1 MTWLRLRPA
10 AVCLSAAL
18 FLASFLSSCGGSKG
32 SSGAEPQTAKDAQA
46 EASPVRQSPPAP
58 SEAKDI
64 SLPPVQITELEN
76 GLQVNTIVA
85 DQLPVVYATL
95 VIRSGGE
102 SDPAKLPGLSG
113 LVAQMLKE
121 GTTKRSGAKIAEA
134 IEFLGA
140 DLWASSDEE
149 NTYVG
154 VRALKEQLNVVIG
167 ILAEVAGKPAFSN
180 KELEKLKRRELDRLA
195 LSEREPR
202 YIARRTFYRQLYG
215 KHPYG
220 TVDTNP
226 VAVKR
231 VRRADLARW
240 HREQFVGK
248 NAFLVVAGDVD
259 PATVAETA
267 QKAFGGWNPG
277 KRAAPIYTEPP
288 RPSDRNILVV
298 DRPGSVQSVI
308 YIGNLAIARANREWI
323 PLMVANQVLGGSAAS
338 RLFMDLREKR
348 SLTYG
353 AYSAISARVEV
364 GPFVAYA
371 SVRTEVTEEAIGA
384 FFEHLT
390 RISQEQAEREEL
402 VNAKRYLSDSF
413 PLKVDTPGK
422 LSELVVDLRTFG
434 LADDYWDR
442 YRQAIRKTSASEAQ
456 YVARNY
462 IRPKDSLVV
471 IVGQAADFAQSLQQF
486 GPVTVVSPDGDV
498 KARFEDKRAKSGPS
512 GAQRGPIH

>member
-1 MTWLRLRPA
+1 MKMWPRFRLVVLGLCAFSLLA
-10 AVCLSAAL
+10 AC
-18 FLASFLSSCGGSKG
+18 SKG
-32 SSGAEPQTAKDAQA
+32 GTSAEPDTAKDAQA
-46 EASPVRQSPPAP
+46 KAQPEREPPPAP
-58 SEAKDI
+58 GEAKDL
-64 SLPPVQITELEN
+64 SLPPVQIADLKN
-76 GLQVNTIVA
+76 GLQVNTIVT

-121 GTTKRSGAKIAEA
+121 GTTKRSSAEIAEE

-154 VRALKEQLNVVIG
+154 VRALTEQFDVAMG
-167 ILAEVAGKPAFSN
+167 ILAEVAGKPSFSN
-180 KELEKLKRRELDRLA
+180 KELEKLKKRELDRLA

-220 TVDTNP
+220 TVDTTP
-226 VAVKR
+226 RAVKR
-231 VRRADLARW
+231 VRRQDLVRW
-240 HREQFVGK
+240 HREHFVGK

-259 PATVAETA
+259 PGQVAEA
-267 QKAFGGWNPG
+267 ARQMFGAWNAG
-277 KRAAPIYTEPP
+277 KRAVPTYGDPP
-288 RPSDRNILVV
+288 RPTDRSILVV

-323 PLMVANQVLGGSAAS
+323 PLVVSNQVLGGSAAS

-353 AYSAISARVEV
+353 AYSAIGEQVDI

-371 SVRTEVTEEAIGA
+371 SVRTEVTTEAIGA
-384 FFEHLT
+384 FFEHLV
-390 RISQEQAEREEL
+390 RINQEPAEPQEL
-402 VNAKRYLSDSF
+402 LNAKRYLSDSF

-422 LSELVVDLRTFG
+422 LSELVVELRTFG
-434 LADDYWDR
+434 LPDDYWDN
-442 YRQAIRKTSASEAQ
+442 YRQSIRKTSASEAQ

-462 IRPKDSLVV
+462 IRPKESLVV

-486 GPVTVVSPDGDV
+486 GPVTVISPDGEV
-498 KARFEDKRAKSGPS
+498 KAKFEDKRPNA
-512 GAQRGPIH
+512 GAIGAPRGPID